1 MGMPRALKKV
11 EWPSLNAL
19 LWRIE
24 VNSRKIENSRM
35 EDRRTDMEHEESVL
49 TTEGAALR
57 LE

>member
-1 MGMPRALKKV
+1 MPRALKKV